1 MGYIKQ
7 LLGSAQRYD
16 HLFRDEDYLW
26 AIAAIAALFAIWIS
40 VAL

>member
-7 LLGSAQRYD
+7 LLGSAQRYE
-16 HLFRDEDYLW
+16 HLVRDEDYLW
-26 AIAAIAALFAIWIS
+26 AIAAIAILFTIWLS

>member
-7 LLGSAQRYD
+7 LLGSALRYD
-16 HLFRDEDYLW
+16 HVFRDEDYLW
-26 AIAAIAALFAIWIS
+26 ALAAIAILATIWIS

>member
-7 LLGSAQRYD
+7 LLGSAQRYN

-26 AIAAIAALFAIWIS
+26 AIAAIAILAAIWIS